1 MYRVKENVN
10 LEDLKKFGFVYNKLY
25 DCYQRTIDFTIN
37 SVTTMI
43 FPNNINYKKN
53 QLVCESSVWMDILF
67 PDERIARLNDDLI
80 QADLV
85 EKVEEGE

>member
-1 MYRVKENVN
+1 MYRVKENK
-10 LEDLKKFGFVYNKLY
+10 DLKELENFGFEYNSLY
-25 DCYQRTIDFTIN
+25 ECYERTIDFGIN
-37 SVTTMI
+37 RVTTRV
-43 FPNNINYKKN
+43 FPNNVNYRKN

>member
-1 MYRVKENVN
+1 MLRIKENVN
-10 LEDLKKFGFVYNKLY
+10 LEDLKNFGFVYNKLY

-53 QLVCESSVWMDILF
+53 QLVCESSVRFDLLF
-67 PDERIARLNDDLI
+67 PDERIERLNNDLI
-80 QADLV
+80 KADLV
-85 EKVEEGE
+85 EKVE